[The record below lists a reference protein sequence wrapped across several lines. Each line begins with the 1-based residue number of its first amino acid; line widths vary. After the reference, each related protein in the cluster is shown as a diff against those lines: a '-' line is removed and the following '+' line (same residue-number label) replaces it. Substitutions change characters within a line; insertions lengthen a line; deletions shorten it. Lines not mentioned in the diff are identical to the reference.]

1 MKALHDFVKKF
12 EPSKDNKFAHTT
24 YDAFYTFLFQPDS
37 VTTDGTHIKDGM
49 DLKRLMIHVV
59 LALQLLY
66 VFGTWNIGHQH
77 FVALGENVGYIEGF
91 IPKVIYGLIQ
101 ILPIFVVA
109 NVVGLGI
116 EFLYAAKNGHS
127 VEEGYLVSGALIPL
141 IMPPDI
147 PLIWL
152 AVSVVFAVVL
162 GKEAFGGTG
171 MNIWNVALLA
181 RVFIFFAYPTS
192 ISGDEVWVSGI
203 EKTTIDGLPAF
214 VAADYGWA
222 HGLFNNIFGLFGF
235 DAPFSNLTDAG
246 AVKLVAD
253 GWTGATPLGIAAK
266 EGWDGIAAAGYTDSE
281 IIWGVIPGS
290 IGESSVPLIVLGM
303 IFLIVTR
310 VASYRVIF
318 GGIIGFFVAAFMMN
332 AIAPPAELLTD
343 DTPGVFKFMAIHPLR
358 QMAMG
363 SFLFAITF
371 MATDPVSSADTP
383 TGKWIYGFL
392 IAFIGLIIRVM
403 NPAYP
408 EGWMLSIL
416 LMNTFAPLI
425 DHYVYEANMK
435 RRAKRTHA
443 MAEQR
448 NELITRRGEMEI
460 FDAESE
466 YTPVGNTSGQ

>member
-12 EPSKDNKFAHTT
+12 EPAKENKIAHTT

-49 DLKRLMIHVV
+49 DLKRLMVHVV

-77 FVALGENVGYIEGF
+77 FVALGMHTGLLEGF
-91 IPKVIYGLIQ
+91 LLKVVYGLIQ
-101 ILPIFVVA
+101 IVPIFIVTH
-109 NVVGLGI
+109 VVGLGI

-127 VEEGYLVSGALIPL
+127 VEEGYLVTGALIPL

-147 PLIWL
+147 PLLWL
-152 AVSVVFAVVL
+152 AVAIVFAVVL

-171 MNIWNVALLA
+171 MNIWNIALLA
-181 RVFIFFAYPTS
+181 RVFIFFAYPTT

-203 EKTTIDGLPAF
+203 EKVGTEYFAASYNFAHHAF
-214 VAADYGWA
+214 DWV
-222 HGLFNNIFGLFGF
+222 FGLFGYLQF
-235 DAPFSNLTDAG
+235 G
-246 AVKLVAD
+246 EGGMAVVD

-266 EGWDGIAAAGYTDSE
+266 EGWEGVEAVYTESQ
-281 IIWGVIPGS
+281 IFWGSIPGS
-290 IGESSVPLIVLGM
+290 IGESSVPLIVIGM

-318 GGIIGFFVAAFMMN
+318 GGLIGFLVAALMMN
-332 AIAPPAELLTD
+332 AIAPEVITD
-343 DTPGVFKFMAIHPLR
+343 DTPGIFKFMAIHPLR

-383 TGKWIYGFL
+383 VGKWIYGFL
-392 IAFIGLIIRVM
+392 VAFIGLIIRVM

-443 MAEQR
+443 MAKQR
-448 NELITRRGEMEI
+448 DELITRRGDMEI
-460 FDAESE
+460 FDEESE
-466 YTPVGNTSGQ
+466 YEAVGNTSGQ